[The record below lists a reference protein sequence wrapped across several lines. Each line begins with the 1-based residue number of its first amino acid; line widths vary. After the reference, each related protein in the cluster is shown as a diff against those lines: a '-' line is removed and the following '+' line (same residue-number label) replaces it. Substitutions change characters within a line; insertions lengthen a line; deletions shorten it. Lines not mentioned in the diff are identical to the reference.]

1 MKWLS
6 SVSTRARRLVII
18 LTGAVLVAGAA
29 AGTTAAAA
37 PGSARASSGPGW
49 EASWAASPMAGTTS
63 FNAQTVRNVVFTS
76 TGGSALRIRLSN
88 TFGSA
93 PLQVGA
99 VSVGTVLDGSRLV
112 PGTSHALTFGG
123 KASTTI
129 PAGAQE
135 MSDPVNFKVRPLTEL
150 AVSIYLPSPT
160 GGATSHSDAQQNTYV
175 AAGNHASDAAPD
187 SYKNAGTSWYF
198 VDGLDVRSGTAK
210 GTVVAFGDS
219 ITDGYLSLTGSN
231 SRWPNYL
238 ARRLDAAE
246 GTAAPGVVDEGIGGN
261 RVLNDSSCYGVSAL
275 SRFERDALGQTGVK
289 SVIMMEGINDI
300 GFAGQADT
308 GCSAPNNPDVTA
320 AQIENGY
327 KTLISEA
334 HAKGVKIYAGTLTPF
349 MGSNTVYGGYDGTA
363 HGEQLREQVNSWI
376 RTSHAFDGVIDFDQA
391 TRDPDDP
398 QYLNPVYNADSAANS
413 TADSLH
419 PNDAGYEAMAGAV
432 PLSFTG

>member
-1 MKWLS
+1 
-6 SVSTRARRLVII
+6 
-18 LTGAVLVAGAA
+18 
-29 AGTTAAAA
+29 
-37 PGSARASSGPGW
+37 
-49 EASWAASPMAGTTS
+49 MAGTTS
-63 FNAQTVRNVVFTS
+63 FTDQTVRNVIFTS
-76 TGGSALRIRLSN
+76 TGGSGLRVRLSN

-112 PGTSHALTFGG
+112 PGTSKTVTFGG
-123 KASTTI
+123 KTSTVI

-135 MSDPVNFKVRPLTEL
+135 MSDPVSFTVRPLTEL
-150 AVSIYLPSPT
+150 AVSIYLPDAT
-160 GGATSHSDAQQNTYV
+160 GGATNHSDGQQNTYV
-175 AAGNHASDAAPD
+175 ASGNHAGDAAPD

-198 VDGLDVRSGTAK
+198 VDGLDVRSPAAD

-231 SRWPNYL
+231 ARWPNYL
-238 ARRLDAAE
+238 ARRLGAAE
-246 GTAAPGVVDEGIGGN
+246 GAAAAGVVDEGISGN
-261 RVLNDSSCYGVSAL
+261 RVLSDSSCYGVSAL

-289 SVIMMEGINDI
+289 SVILMEGINDI

-308 GCSAPNNPDVTA
+308 GCAAPNNPDVTA

-327 KTLISEA
+327 QTLIAEA

-349 MGSNTVYGGYDGTA
+349 MGSNAVYGGYDGTA

-376 RTSHAFDGVIDFDQA
+376 RSSHAFDGVVDFDQV
-391 TRDPDDP
+391 TRDPADP
-398 QYLNPVYNADSAANS
+398 AYLNPVYDADSAPNT

-419 PNDAGYEAMAGAV
+419 PNDAGYEAMAAAV